1 MIFNKIKKLHKNLV
15 KKNKT
20 LFLAESCTG
29 GYFAKLL
36 TDLPGSSVYFIG
48 SIVCYSNEIKKNVL
62 SVPEKTLAEL
72 GAVSKQTA
80 KKMIEGLK
88 KISNTDFQIAITGI
102 AGPGGWTSEKPIG
115 TVFIAVGWDKGIE
128 IKHFVFKGNRQAV
141 RKKTIIKAVDM
152 LLTLLNSDV
161 PLKSSS

>member
-1 MIFNKIKKLHKNLV
+1 MIFNKIKKLHKKLIEQ
-15 KKNKT
+15 KKT

-36 TDLPGSSVYFIG
+36 TDLSGSSLYFLG

-62 SVPEKTLAEL
+62 YVPEKTLAEF

-80 KKMIEGLK
+80 KKMIEGLR

-102 AGPGGWTSEKPIG
+102 AGPGGGTSEKPVG
-115 TVFIAVGWDKGIE
+115 TVFIAVGWDTGIE
-128 IKHFVFKGNRQAV
+128 IKHFVFKGTRQAV
-141 RKKTIIKAVDM
+141 RKRTIVKAVDM
-152 LLTLLNSDV
+152 LLTLLN
-161 PLKSSS
+161 